1 MKLIIHL
8 AHVLKAQVGTWD
20 VVGTMP
26 AEALKGIAGTLIIGL
41 TGALV
46 FYVRKLVNSYER
58 NEQEKRKVLD
68 SLLSNSAE
76 KDKRDKEYMLQLD
89 KELYKS
95 QELNHLDWINWNLK
109 PDWLKK
115 GKGALASDKSPENNP
130 YSKGGGAIAGKS
142 QDERAVS
149 GA

>member
-58 NEQEKRKVLD
+58 NEQEKKIV
-68 SLLSNSAE
+68 
-76 KDKRDKEYMLQLD
+76 RDEYMN
-89 KELYKS
+89 LYKKEVEHIS
-95 QELNHLDWINWNLK
+95 WINWNLK
-109 PDWLKK
+109 EHWIKQIQKK
-115 GKGALASDKSPENNP
+115 SEKE
-130 YSKGGGAIAGKS
+130 GGAIVS
-142 QDERAVS
+142 VDRAVS
-149 GA
+149 GT